1 MNTIENP
8 ATKLREWNKMVQRL
22 ASVDSDTTPPKLAI
36 YIGTSGNTQ
45 GEANE
50 RNPAPKATGNETSVI
65 ENNHNKERQ
74 F

>member
-1 MNTIENP
+1 
-8 ATKLREWNKMVQRL
+8 MVQRL
-22 ASVDSDTTPPKLAI
+22 ASADSDTTPPKLAI

-50 RNPAPKATGNETSVI
+50 RNPAPKAMGTETSVI
-65 ENNHNKERQ
+65 ENNQNKDRR